1 MAPKSLNC
9 DHCSQESFATKNELD
24 EHLKK
29 VHPFRCPQCEEIFAY
44 KTELL
49 KHQQRNHPK
58 SRHRVYPCNVKGCE
72 AKFSTSF
79 LDMYAH
85 ELQAHGIE
93 RPYECEVKSCL
104 KRFSTTSNRGR
115 HLKEEHKDF
124 DYKFKCPACNMSSKS
139 EYVRDKHYQ
148 TKHVEPQPPKPKRVR
163 KRKAAETSSRPAK
176 TLKLQ
181 PPASIQVNGQVISM
195 QIQPNWESG
204 AKPIAQDILY
214 QACEDTGIDGI
225 KVPTQEIVE
234 ELEVPVIQGSLEQ
247 YPNAVWTTPTFGR
260 TRHNSEES
268 GYESPKS
275 VEGSPNSVEGFQ
287 PLEPITEEDPEE
299 DISRQVQKIF
309 NENKVVQEIL
319 DVLSKEVQ

>member
-1 MAPKSLNC
+1 MQVVEASKSLQ
-9 DHCSQESFATKNELD
+9 DG
-24 EHLKK
+24 LK
-29 VHPFRCPQCEEIFAY
+29 F
-44 KTELL
+44 
-49 KHQQRNHPK
+49 
-58 SRHRVYPCNVKGCE
+58 
-72 AKFSTSF
+72 
-79 LDMYAH
+79 
-85 ELQAHGIE
+85 
-93 RPYECEVKSCL
+93 
-104 KRFSTTSNRGR
+104 
-115 HLKEEHKDF
+115 
-124 DYKFKCPACNMSSKS
+124 
-139 EYVRDKHYQ
+139 
-148 TKHVEPQPPKPKRVR
+148 QPP
-163 KRKAAETSSRPAK
+163 E
-176 TLKLQ
+176 
-181 PPASIQVNGQVISM
+181 SIQVNGQVISM

-204 AKPIAQDILY
+204 AQPIAQDLLY

-275 VEGSPNSVEGFQ
+275 VEGFQ